1 MTKMMV
7 AIDLPMTSIMIVI
20 QESKAK
26 LLLVLSQESN
36 RNRTM
41 EYKVILALLICQQE
55 QQSTSK

>member
-1 MTKMMV
+1 MMV

-36 RNRTM
+36 RNSNM
-41 EYKVILALLICQQE
+41 KYKVIMALLVCQQE
-55 QQSTSK
+55 QQSTS